1 MDFFEAGCC
10 KRHGPP
16 LWIYYGNLTQDL
28 NKNILSIEYN
38 ALNLPCEVTFG
49 NGNTVS
55 YLYSAGG
62 TKLRTVHK
70 TGNTTATTDYVG
82 NVVYENNSPKLL
94 LTEAG
99 YVSLSDGKYH
109 YYLKDHQGNNR
120 VVIASNGTVEE
131 VNHYYP
137 FGGVFASSGNVQP
150 YKYNGKELDRKNGL
164 DWYDYGARHY
174 DAALGRFL
182 TRDPMANKYWQWSSY
197 AYCLDNPVR
206 YVDPDGE
213 FPIISNL
220 IGAGLGVLTEY
231 GGQVIGN
238 IIENEEF
245 SVSAFTDVDVADL
258 LVAAGEGFIT
268 SGGSVIKNVAG
279 KALIGLGAEVVQ
291 NTFDAKVSLED
302 ASIETSVSSGAEV
315 VGNTVVGLAAGQV
328 KIGRYDVHVMQPKS
342 NNQAVREARERL
354 HAQGKSL
361 PGSEADRLR
370 QENKSRNGMVRE
382 VNRTVSDELSEAP
395 GKWLSSVI
403 KGIIKMINDDEKK
416 K

>member
-1 MDFFEAGCC
+1 M
-10 KRHGPP
+10 
-16 LWIYYGNLTQDL
+16 
-28 NKNILSIEYN
+28 
-38 ALNLPCEVTFG
+38 
-49 NGNTVS
+49 
-55 YLYSAGG
+55 
-62 TKLRTVHK
+62 
-70 TGNTTATTDYVG
+70 
-82 NVVYENNSPKLL
+82 
-94 LTEAG
+94 
-99 YVSLSDGKYH
+99 
-109 YYLKDHQGNNR
+109 
-120 VVIASNGTVEE
+120 
-131 VNHYYP
+131 
-137 FGGVFASSGNVQP
+137 
-150 YKYNGKELDRKNGL
+150 
-164 DWYDYGARHY
+164 
-174 DAALGRFL
+174 
-182 TRDPMANKYWQWSSY
+182 
-197 AYCLDNPVR
+197 
-206 YVDPDGE
+206 
-213 FPIISNL
+213 
-220 IGAGLGVLTEY
+220 
-231 GGQVIGN
+231 
-238 IIENEEF
+238 
-245 SVSAFTDVDVADL
+245 SAFTKVDVADL
-258 LVAAGEGFIT
+258 FVAAGEGFIT

-302 ASIETSVSSGAEV
+302 ASIETSVNSGAEV

>member
-1 MDFFEAGCC
+1 MHDAVSAYD
-10 KRHGPP
+10 KN
-16 LWIYYGNLTQDL
+16 GNLTQDL
-28 NKNILSIEYN
+28 NKNILQIEYN

-94 LTEAG
+94 LTDAG

-120 VVIASNGTVEE
+120 VVINQSGTVEE

-182 TRDPMANKYWQWSSY
+182 TRDPLANKYWQWSPY

-206 YVDPDGE
+206 YVDPDGRK
-213 FPIISNL
+213 I
-220 IGAGLGVLTEY
+220 
-231 GGQVIGN
+231 VIGTFWQRLGAALGMKIDFIEKVSKQFEQN
-238 IIENEEF
+238 NAASSEIKSIYQELEKSDLVFKVLPLSESPEGSDIGIHVISDTDAVLGEGQGATLYYDPDMKVRADGQPRDPRIALAHELGHLKDFMDGNVIPVDKDKFEAGDNAEKAKMVLNERTSLATENEIRK
-245 SVSAFTDVDVADL
+245 V
-258 LVAAGEGFIT
+258 
-268 SGGSVIKNVAG
+268 
-279 KALIGLGAEVVQ
+279 LGYELREK
-291 NTFDAKVSLED
+291 FFEED
-302 ASIETSVSSGAEV
+302 KRG
-315 VGNTVVGLAAGQV
+315 
-328 KIGRYDVHVMQPKS
+328 D
-342 NNQAVREARERL
+342 
-354 HAQGKSL
+354 
-361 PGSEADRLR
+361 
-370 QENKSRNGMVRE
+370 
-382 VNRTVSDELSEAP
+382 
-395 GKWLSSVI
+395 
-403 KGIIKMINDDEKK
+403 
-416 K
+416 

>member
-1 MDFFEAGCC
+1 MQI
-10 KRHGPP
+10 K
-16 LWIYYGNLTQDL
+16 
-28 NKNILSIEYN
+28 YN
-38 ALNLPCEVTFG
+38 ALNLPCKVTFG
-49 NGNTVS
+49 NGGTVT
-55 YLYSAGG
+55 YLYSADG
-62 TKLRTVHK
+62 TKLRTVH
-70 TGNTTATTDYVG
+70 TVGGVSTTTDYLG
-82 NVVYENNSPKLL
+82 NVVYEDGSPKLL
-94 LTEAG
+94 LKDAG

-150 YKYNGKELDRKNGL
+150 YKYNGKELDREGGL

-182 TRDPMANKYWQWSSY
+182 TRDPLANKYWQWSPY

-258 LVAAGEGFIT
+258 LVAAGEGFLT